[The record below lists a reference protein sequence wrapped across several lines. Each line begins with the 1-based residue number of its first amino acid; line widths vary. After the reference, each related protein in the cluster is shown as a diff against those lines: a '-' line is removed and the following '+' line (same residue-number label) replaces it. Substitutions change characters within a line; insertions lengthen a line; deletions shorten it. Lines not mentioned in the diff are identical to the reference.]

1 MKSPGAQIHAMT
13 GAAPVARPPEAGGR
27 ERAVAT
33 LKQRFRRQDAILVG
47 WLFVALALFPRLPA
61 TEGWM
66 LAQAAVVI
74 IYIIAAQGVA
84 LLVGY
89 TGLVSVGHG
98 GFLAI
103 GAYTAALLTK
113 AYGVDM
119 LIAILAGG
127 LVSALVGMLLGLV
140 FLRLAGPFMAIGTLG
155 FAFFV
160 GTVVNNVPLFEGR
173 EGISLPPT
181 NRLLGMQIGDVGF
194 YYVALMVLALVTLFL
209 YSLLRSGVGRALRA
223 LRDSERAAES
233 SGVNRLFYRTLA
245 FSISACITGLA
256 GALNGLVIHYVASEV
271 YADIWYSVDF
281 LVAVV
286 VGGSSMLMGPFV
298 GGLFV
303 VMVPFFL
310 DRMADFA
317 SILKGTVLI
326 LVLLFAPAGICE
338 VIARPFRAWRRRK
351 LAMVR
356 PMPET
361 KVGQAVPAN
370 R

>member
-1 MKSPGAQIHAMT
+1 MISTTAGAKASESIRN
-13 GAAPVARPPEAGGR
+13 PD
-27 ERAVAT
+27 AVAA
-33 LKQRFRRQDAILVG
+33 LKRRFARQDL
-47 WLFVALALFPRLPA
+47 LLVALLFGALLLFPRMPG

-66 LAQAAVVI
+66 LAQAAIVI

-89 TGLVSVGHG
+89 TGLVTVGHG

-103 GAYTAALLTK
+103 GAYTAAMLTK
-113 AYGVDM
+113 YLAVDM
-119 LIAILAGG
+119 LIAIFAGG
-127 LVSALVGMLLGLV
+127 LMAAFVGMLLGLV

-155 FAFFV
+155 FAFFI
-160 GTVVNNVPLFEGR
+160 GTVVNNIPVFEGR

-194 YYVALMVLALVTLFL
+194 YYVAVVVLALITLFL

-245 FSISACITGLA
+245 FSVSACITGLA
-256 GALNGLVIHYVASEV
+256 GALNGLVIHYVAAEV
-271 YADIWYSVDF
+271 YGEIWYSVDM

-286 VGGSSMLMGPFV
+286 VGGASMLMGPFV

-303 VMVPFFL
+303 VMLPFFL
-310 DRMADFA
+310 DRMAEFA
-317 SILKGTVLI
+317 SILKGVVLI
-326 LVLLFAPAGICE
+326 LVLIFAPAGICE
-338 VIARPFRAWRRRK
+338 VVARPFRALRRRK
-351 LAMVR
+351 LIEAGR
-356 PMPET
+356 SPEPE
-361 KVGQAVPAN
+361 VGQAVTAS

>member
-1 MKSPGAQIHAMT
+1 MIGSTAGAKPSEEVGNRDA
-13 GAAPVARPPEAGGR
+13 VAR
-27 ERAVAT
+27 
-33 LKQRFRRQDAILVG
+33 LKLRFRRQDFLLAAL
-47 WLFVALALFPRLPA
+47 LFVALGLFPRMPG

-74 IYIIAAQGVA
+74 IYVIAAQGVA

-89 TGLVSVGHG
+89 TGLVTVGHG

-103 GAYTAALLTK
+103 GAYTAAMLTK
-113 AYGVDM
+113 YFAVDM
-119 LIAILAGG
+119 LIAIFAGG
-127 LVSALVGMLLGLV
+127 LMAAFVGMLLGLV

-181 NRLLGMQIGDVGF
+181 NRLLGMQIGDAGF
-194 YYVALMVLALVTLFL
+194 YYVAVVVLALITLFL

-245 FSISACITGLA
+245 FSVSACITGLA

-271 YADIWYSVDF
+271 YADIWYSVDM

-286 VGGSSMLMGPFV
+286 VGGASMLMGPFV

-303 VMVPFFL
+303 VMLPFFL
-310 DRMADFA
+310 DQLADFA
-317 SILKGTVLI
+317 SILKGAVLI
-326 LVLLFAPAGICE
+326 LVLIFAPAGICE
-338 VIARPFRAWRRRK
+338 VVARPFRALRRRK
-351 LAMVR
+351 LIEAGR
-356 PMPET
+356 TPEPEAGRVVT
-361 KVGQAVPAN
+361 AN

>member
-1 MKSPGAQIHAMT
+1 MIRTAPGVT
-13 GAAPVARPPEAGGR
+13 PSEAPGNAP
-27 ERAVAT
+27 AVAA
-33 LKQRFRRQDAILVG
+33 LRQRFMRQDVMLFG
-47 WLFVALALFPRLPA
+47 LLFVALALFPRLPA

-74 IYIIAAQGVA
+74 VYIIAAQGVA

-89 TGLVSVGHG
+89 TGLVTVGHG

-113 AYGVDM
+113 YYHVDM

-127 LVSALVGMLLGLV
+127 LMSALVGMLLGLV

-181 NRLLGMQIGDVGF
+181 NRLLGLQIGDAGF
-194 YYVALMVLALVTLFL
+194 YYVSVVVLALVTLFL

-245 FSISACITGLA
+245 FSVSACITGVA
-256 GALNGLVIHYVASEV
+256 GTLNGLVIHYVSAEV
-271 YADIWYSVDF
+271 YGDIWYSVDF

-286 VGGSSMLMGPFV
+286 VGGASMMMGPFV

-303 VMVPFFL
+303 VMVPFFF
-310 DRMADFA
+310 DQMADFA
-317 SILKGTVLI
+317 SILKGVVLI
-326 LVLLFAPAGICE
+326 LVLIFAPAGICE
-338 VIARPFRAWRRRK
+338 VVARPFRTWRRRK
-351 LAMVR
+351 LVQAGR
-356 PMPET
+356 MPET
-361 KVGQAVPAN
+361 KVGQAVTAN

>member
-1 MKSPGAQIHAMT
+1 MIRTSPGAKPSEVLGHA
-13 GAAPVARPPEAGGR
+13 P
-27 ERAVAT
+27 AVAT
-33 LKQRFRRQDAILVG
+33 LKQRFRRQDALLVG
-47 WLFVALALFPRLPA
+47 LLFVALLLFPRLPT

-113 AYGVDM
+113 YYGVDM
-119 LIAILAGG
+119 LIAIVAGG
-127 LVSALVGMLLGLV
+127 LMSAVVGMLLGLV

-181 NRLLGMQIGDVGF
+181 NSLLGMQIGDQGF
-194 YYVALMVLALVTLFL
+194 YYVAVVVLALITLFL

-245 FSISACITGLA
+245 FSISACITGVA

-286 VGGSSMLMGPFV
+286 VGGASMLMGPFV

-303 VMVPFFL
+303 VMVPFFF
-310 DRMADFA
+310 DQMADFA
-317 SILKGTVLI
+317 SILKGVVLI
-326 LVLLFAPAGICE
+326 LVLIFAPAGICE

-351 LAMVR
+351 LIQASQV
-356 PMPET
+356 PET
-361 KVGQAVPAN
+361 NVGQAVTAN

>member
-1 MKSPGAQIHAMT
+1 MIVTAPGAK
-13 GAAPVARPPEAGGR
+13 PSEALGNQP
-27 ERAVAT
+27 AVAA
-33 LKQRFRRQDAILVG
+33 LKQRFRRQDVILVAL
-47 WLFVALALFPRLPA
+47 LFVALALFPRAPG

-74 IYIIAAQGVA
+74 IYVIAAQGVA

-113 AYGVDM
+113 NYGVDM
-119 LIAILAGG
+119 LIAIVAGG
-127 LVSALVGMLLGLV
+127 IMSAFVGMLLGLV

-160 GTVVNNVPLFEGR
+160 GTVVNNVPMFEGR

-181 NRLLGMQIGDVGF
+181 NRLLGMQIGDTGF
-194 YYVALMVLALVTLFL
+194 YYVALIVLALVTLFL

-233 SGVNRLFYRTLA
+233 SGVSRLFYRTLA

-298 GGLFV
+298 GGFFV
-303 VMVPFFL
+303 VMVPFFF

-317 SILKGTVLI
+317 SILKGVVLI
-326 LVLLFAPAGICE
+326 LVLIFAPAGVCE
-338 VIARPFRAWRRRK
+338 VVARPFRAWRRRK
-351 LAMVR
+351 LAEAR
-356 PMPET
+356 PTPAT
-361 KVGQAVPAN
+361 QVGQVVPLEPL
-370 R
+370 RRS